1 MHDLCMSTKTIS
13 LEVDAYEKLR
23 RAKRTP
29 TESFSSVV
37 RRARWEETSP
47 TGRQLL
53 DELSALVSRHPET
66 LLPAEALNRLS
77 RRRRTGRR
85 KSGWER

>member
-1 MHDLCMSTKTIS
+1 MSTKTIS

-37 RRARWEETSP
+37 RRARWEETAL
-47 TGRQLL
+47 TAQQLL
-53 DELSALVSRHPET
+53 NELSALVVRHPET
-66 LLPAEALNRLS
+66 LLPAEALHRLS
-77 RRRRTGRR
+77 RRRRTARR